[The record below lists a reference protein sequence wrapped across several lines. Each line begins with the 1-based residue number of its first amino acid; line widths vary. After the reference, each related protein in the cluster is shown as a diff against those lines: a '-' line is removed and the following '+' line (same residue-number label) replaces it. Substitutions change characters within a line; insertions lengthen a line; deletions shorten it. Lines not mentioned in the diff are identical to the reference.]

1 MISKWSWLGR
11 GSRLAGERI
20 PHSVL
25 SHWAQSQQ
33 NGPLGSG
40 RQETGQATKYLF
52 SVALLRPLQTEFL
65 LNLAPKLLGLGLAW
79 LLREK

>member
-1 MISKWSWLGR
+1 MEWLQR
-11 GSRLAGERI
+11 ELHTQSA
-20 PHSVL
+20 
-25 SHWAQSQQ
+25 SHWAESQW
-33 NGPLGSG
+33 NSPPGSR

-65 LNLAPKLLGLGLAW
+65 LNLAPELLGLGLAW

>member
-1 MISKWSWLGR
+1 MILTGERKPSGRGDIQRGPHPTGRRVSSGPR
-11 GSRLAGERI
+11 GSRR
-20 PHSVL
+20 
-25 SHWAQSQQ
+25 
-33 NGPLGSG
+33 
-40 RQETGQATKYLF
+40 RQTGQATKYLF